1 MVARARKPWDHQAW
15 GGVRK
20 AADDVLRKG
29 KVTTM
34 TTLDRAHWFK
44 RREVEQVLPQVR
56 DEDEVEQFERLDK
69 KQQEEMVKY
78 KRPIIGHEEK
88 TKTMP

>member
-1 MVARARKPWDHQAW
+1 MVARARKPWDRQAW

-34 TTLDRAHWFK
+34 TTLESTGS
-44 RREVEQVLPQVR
+44 REILHQVR

-88 TKTMP
+88 AKTVP

>member
-1 MVARARKPWDHQAW
+1 MIARARKPWDRQAW

-34 TTLDRAHWFK
+34 TTLESTGS
-44 RREVEQVLPQVR
+44 REILHQVR

-78 KRPIIGHEEK
+78 KRPIIAHEEN
-88 TKTMP
+88 TKIMP